1 LPHRRQLCSIQR
13 ARSRAP
19 LGVDEFGSRPTT
31 ASPAATESQTH
42 QRGNALLAQYL
53 KVGYFTQW
61 GIYGRDF
68 QLSKVQNSGAAA
80 KLTHLNYAFGPV
92 TADGVC
98 ASADPWADWQ
108 TPFSA
113 ELSVDGVADVAGQ
126 PISGNLNQLA
136 ELKKKNPK
144 LRVLISLGG
153 WTGSAFFSDAAL
165 TDASRKKLVSSCV
178 DLWLKG
184 NLPDLPAGVA
194 GGIFDGVDL
203 DWEWPGSDGNAG
215 NVVRAEDKQNFTL
228 LAAEF
233 RKQLDALGRSTH
245 KHYDLSAFLPAAPA
259 KITAGFEGTKIFK
272 SLDFATV
279 QGYDF
284 HGSWELRTNQQSAL
298 FVPKGAPDNPDF
310 SVDNA
315 INAWVRAGAP
325 KKELVLGVPYYSQ
338 GWTGVTGG
346 LFGPATGPAHGV
358 FADGTEDYKTVKG
371 LPGFTVHRDLKAGHA
386 WLYDGTTFWTY
397 DDPAQMLQKTLYI
410 RAKGLG
416 GAMMWSLDGDDA
428 NASLTKTIATGL
440 WTP

>member
-1 LPHRRQLCSIQR
+1 MRGFIRRLV
-13 ARSRAP
+13 AVAAVAAVGVTVAP
-19 LGVDEFGSRPTT
+19 VAAQATTKVDEYR
-31 ASPAATESQTH
+31 
-42 QRGNALLAQYL
+42 

-80 KLTHLNYAFGPV
+80 RLTHLNYAFGPV
-92 TADGVC
+92 TADGLC

-153 WTGSAFFSDAAL
+153 WTGSAYFSDAAL
-165 TDASRKKLVSSCV
+165 TDASRKKLVGSCL
-178 DLWLKG
+178 DLWIKG
-184 NLPDLPAGVA
+184 NLPGLPAGVA
-194 GGIFDGVDL
+194 AGIFDGVDL

-215 NVVRAEDKQNFTL
+215 NVIRASDKQNFTL

-233 RKQLDALGRSTH
+233 RRELDALGRSTRE
-245 KHYDLSAFLPAAPA
+245 HYDLTAFLPAAPA
-259 KITAGFEGTKIFK
+259 KITAGFEGSKIFK
-272 SLDFATV
+272 YLDFATV

-298 FVPKGAPDNPDF
+298 FVPRGAPDNPDF

-315 INAWVRAGAP
+315 INAWVAAGAP
-325 KKELVLGVPYYSQ
+325 KRELVLGVPYYSQ

-346 LFGPATGPAHGV
+346 GNGLFGSAAAPAHGV
-358 FADGTEDYKTVKG
+358 FADGTEDYKTVKN
-371 LPGFTVHRDLKAGHA
+371 LPGFKVHRDLKAGHA
-386 WLYDGTTFWTY
+386 WLFDGTTFWTY
-397 DDPAQMLQKTLYI
+397 DDPAQMLQKALYI

-428 NASLTKTIATGL
+428 SASLTKTLATGL

>member
-1 LPHRRQLCSIQR
+1 MRGLSRRFIAVAATVL
-13 ARSRAP
+13 
-19 LGVDEFGSRPTT
+19 VTVT
-31 ASPAATESQTH
+31 AAPAAAQAH
-42 QRGNALLAQYL
+42 QNDAYR

-61 GIYGRDF
+61 GIYARNY
-68 QLSKVQNSGAAA
+68 QLSKVQSSGQAAR
-80 KLTHLNYAFGPV
+80 LTHLNYAFGVV

-113 ELSVDGVADVAGQ
+113 DLSVDGVADVAGQ

-165 TDASRKKLVSSCV
+165 TDASRTKLVGSCV

-184 NLPDLPAGVA
+184 NLPGLAAGVA
-194 GGIFDGVDL
+194 AGIFDGVDL

-215 NVVRAEDKQNFTL
+215 NVVRPADKQNFTL

-233 RKQLDALGRSTH
+233 RRQLDALGRATH
-245 KHYDLSAFLPAAPA
+245 KHYDLTAFLPAAPA
-259 KITAGFEGTKIFK
+259 KIDAGFEAKKIFK
-272 SLDFATV
+272 YLDFGTL

-284 HGSWELRTNQQSAL
+284 HGSWETRTNQQSSIR
-298 FVPKGAPDNPDF
+298 VPRGAPDNPDF
-310 SVDNA
+310 SLQNTVD
-315 INAWVRAGAP
+315 AWVSRGAP
-325 KKELVLGVPYYSQ
+325 RGDLVLGLPYYGQ

-346 LFGPATGPAHGV
+346 GNGLFQPATGPAAGV
-358 FADGTEDYKTVKG
+358 FAAGTEDFKVLET
-371 LPGFTVHRDLKAGHA
+371 LPGQGYKLYRDPWAGNS
-386 WLYDGTTFWTY
+386 WLFDGTTFWTY
-397 DDPAQMLQKTLYI
+397 DDPIQILQKTAFI
-410 RAKGLG
+410 RAERLG

-428 NASLTKTIATGL
+428 NASLTRAVAAGL
-440 WTP
+440 WSPARH